1 MLLILVC
8 LQICKYQ
15 IAHLHRLERT
25 SFIAN
30 PALIMMSKSNS
41 TLHKAQFIVKTNTAQ
56 CRLWY
61 SVSLSSAV
69 QCSKEEW
76 HIGMLANIVGMEKP
90 SVFSPWSIYYSLS
103 AIFLSYHSLLV
114 SEPDFHNFQYSSSWL
129 PTNLV
134 KSEQSLM
141 LGFLIWPK
149 LEAMTQK
156 VELPN
161 GHTSLN
167 LPFR

>member
-69 QCSKEEW
+69 QCSAAKKSDILGCW
-76 HIGMLANIVGMEKP
+76 PTLLAWRNHQC
-90 SVFSPWSIYYSLS
+90 SPPDLSITLCQPYSSPIILS
-103 AIFLSYHSLLV
+103 W
-114 SEPDFHNFQYSSSWL
+114 FHNVIFI
-129 PTNLV
+129 TFIAHNLDC
-134 KSEQSLM
+134 
-141 LGFLIWPK
+141 
-149 LEAMTQK
+149 
-156 VELPN
+156 
-161 GHTSLN
+161 
-167 LPFR
+167 

>member
-56 CRLWY
+56 R
-61 SVSLSSAV
+61 SVDYGTVYLNLV
-69 QCSKEEW
+69 QCSVVQQRRVTYWDVGQHCW
-76 HIGMLANIVGMEKP
+76 HGETI
-90 SVFSPWSIYYSLS
+90 SVLPLIYLLLFVSHIPLLSFSP
-103 AIFLSYHSLLV
+103 
-114 SEPDFHNFQYSSSWL
+114 
-129 PTNLV
+129 
-134 KSEQSLM
+134 
-141 LGFLIWPK
+141 GFR
-149 LEAMTQK
+149 T
-156 VELPN
+156 
-161 GHTSLN
+161 
-167 LPFR
+167 